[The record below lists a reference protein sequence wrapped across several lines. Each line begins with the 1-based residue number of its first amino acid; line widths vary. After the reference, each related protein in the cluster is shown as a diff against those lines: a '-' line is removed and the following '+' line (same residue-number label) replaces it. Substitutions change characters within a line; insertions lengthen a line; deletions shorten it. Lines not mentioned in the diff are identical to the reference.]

1 MERVVSPA
9 MGAVTGELFPRQIA
23 AENVSTGTSI
33 ETLGEPQREL
43 AAIITAGILT
53 RS

>member
-9 MGAVTGELFPRQIA
+9 MGAVTGELFPSQVA
-23 AENVSTGTSI
+23 AKDVSTGTSFK
-33 ETLGEPQREL
+33 TLGEPQREL
-43 AAIITAGILT
+43 ANIITAGILT